1 FTCVG
6 ALIFPNRMGGRII
19 GYIGQAKAALA
30 QRRAELEDIRG
41 QIEREVRNAFLD
53 MQAAASQVDVALKSV
68 QASLQNLDLS
78 RQRFDAGVSDNTE
91 VVQSQ
96 EAVANAQLD
105 YINTLFAH
113 NLAKLSLARSIER
126 AAENLP
132 SFLRIQ

>member
-1 FTCVG
+1 VVG
-6 ALIFPNRMGGRII
+6 TLSFPIWLGGRISGDI
-19 GYIGQAKAALA
+19 EQAKASLA

-53 MQAAASQVDVALKSV
+53 MQAAASQVEVALKSI
-68 QASLQNLDLS
+68 QSSLQTLDLS

-96 EAVANAQLD
+96 ETVANAQLD
-105 YINTLFAH
+105 YINSLFAH
-113 NLAKLSLARSIER
+113 NLAKLSLARAIGR